1 VLEIVATLQTSHPTV
16 ASTRTVK
23 VTLALAPG
31 GTVPTNQDALVA
43 GLPLVVHP
51 PVQETNSVPAGI
63 GSLMT
68 TPVAAPS
75 PVFE

>member
-1 VLEIVATLQTSHPTV
+1 MLEIVATLQTSHPTV
-16 ASTRTVK
+16 ASTRTVR
-23 VTLALAPG
+23 VTLPLPPG
-31 GTVPTNQDALVA
+31 GTVPINQDAFA
-43 GLPLVVHP
+43 TGLPLVVHP

-68 TPVAAPS
+68 TLVAGPS